1 MIKVKDKFLNILRR
15 ISYAIELLGIISI
28 VIIISWFMINA
39 NDKFTRIILI
49 PFLIASLA
57 ILGKLCSLYFK
68 NINWTIFFHKL
79 YTIGFLIFWVG
90 FLIVADYISINN
102 KQYDMIIFSI
112 PFWIVGIYFAY
123 KNFIKKK

>member
-1 MIKVKDKFLNILRR
+1 LKDNFFNILRR
-15 ISYAIELLGIISI
+15 ICYVIELMGIISI
-28 VIIISWFMINA
+28 IIIILWSMIKSS
-39 NDKFTRIILI
+39 DMVTRIILI
-49 PFLIASLA
+49 LFLIASLA
-57 ILGKLCSLYFK
+57 TLGKLYSLYFK

-79 YTIGFLIFWVG
+79 YTIGFLIFWFG

-102 KQYDMIIFSI
+102 KQYNMIIFSI

>member
-1 MIKVKDKFLNILRR
+1 MKDKFFNILRR
-15 ISYAIELLGIISI
+15 ICYAIELMGIISI
-28 VIIISWFMINA
+28 IIIILWSMIKSS
-39 NDKFTRIILI
+39 DMVTRIILI

-57 ILGKLCSLYFK
+57 TLGKLCSLYFK

-79 YTIGFLIFWVG
+79 YTIGFLIFWFG

>member
-1 MIKVKDKFLNILRR
+1 MKDNFLNILRR

-28 VIIISWFMINA
+28 IIIILWLMINS
-39 NDKFTRIILI
+39 NDKFTKIILI

-57 ILGKLCSLYFK
+57 TLGKLCSLYFK

-79 YTIGFLIFWVG
+79 YTIGFLIFWFG

-112 PFWIVGIYFAY
+112 LFWIVGIYFAY

>member
-1 MIKVKDKFLNILRR
+1 MKDNFLNILRR

-28 VIIISWFMINA
+28 IIIILWLMINS
-39 NDKFTRIILI
+39 NDKFTKIILI

-57 ILGKLCSLYFK
+57 TLGKLCSLYFK

-79 YTIGFLIFWVG
+79 YTIGFLIFWFE
-90 FLIVADYISINN
+90 FLIVADYIAINN